1 MQILDNNYLILV
13 LLVGNL
19 FVGLLIMYFFARR
32 RYSSY
37 EENIGELETENK
49 KINKEY
55 KKVEKNLQ
63 ELDASTK
70 DDIEKLK
77 NEKNG
82 LIIYVNKYDITIKK
96 LKKDTKE
103 KISHISGL
111 NEQIKNHTDEIRN
124 LENHMASAADT
135 IRNCTSEIETKTK
148 TIKKLAAEVTDLEK
162 FNDIQILRAKESESR
177 VKELWNLSEETDNEI
192 NRLKSRISAMQ
203 DNFSHLSGIGP
214 KISTILKDAGVNTF
228 EQLASLS
235 LGEIQ
240 SILESANP
248 NLLRLTDPSTWSEQ
262 ARLAYIEEWEELEI
276 FHKEIRTRTRTQHK

>member
-19 FVGLLIMYFFARR
+19 FVGLMIMYFFARR
-32 RYSSY
+32 RYNSY
-37 EENIGELETENK
+37 EGNIGELETENK

-70 DDIEKLK
+70 VNIKKWK
-77 NEKNG
+77 NEKQE
-82 LIIYVNKYDITIKK
+82 LINYVNKYKIAIKN
-96 LKKDTKE
+96 LEKDTKE
-103 KISHISGL
+103 KISHISDL
-111 NEQIKNHTDEIRN
+111 NEQIKNYTDEIRN
-124 LENHMASAADT
+124 LENHVASAADT

-148 TIKKLAAEVTDLEK
+148 TIKELTAESLDLEK
-162 FNDIQILRAKESESR
+162 FNDIQILRAKEAESR
-177 VKELWNLSEETDNEI
+177 VKELWDISEKKDYEI
-192 NRLKSRISAMQ
+192 KRLKSRISTMQ
-203 DNFSHLSGIGP
+203 DNLSHLSGIGP
-214 KISTILKDAGVNTF
+214 KISTILRDAGVNTF

-240 SILESANP
+240 SILESVNP

-262 ARLAYIEEWEELEI
+262 ARMASNEEWDELET
-276 FHKEIRTRTRTQHK
+276 FHKEIRTRDQHR

>member
-19 FVGLLIMYFFARR
+19 FVGLSIMYFFARR

-55 KKVEKNLQ
+55 IKVEKNLQ

-70 DDIEKLK
+70 DDIEKFK
-77 NEKNG
+77 NEKKR
-82 LIIYVNKYDITIKK
+82 LINYVNKYDITIKE

-111 NEQIKNHTDEIRN
+111 NEQIKNYTDEIRN

-135 IRNCTSEIETKTK
+135 IRHCRSEMETKSK
-148 TIKKLAAEVTDLEK
+148 TIKKLTAEVSDLEK
-162 FNDIQILRAKESESR
+162 FIDIQILRAQEAESR
-177 VKELWNLSEETDNEI
+177 VKELWNLSEEKDNEI
-192 NRLKSRISAMQ
+192 NRLRSRINAMQ

-214 KISTILKDAGVNTF
+214 KISTILRDAGVNTF

-262 ARLAYIEEWEELEI
+262 ARMASIEEWDELEI
-276 FHKEIRTRTRTQHK
+276 FHKEIRTRTQHK

>member
-19 FVGLLIMYFFARR
+19 FVGLMIMYFFARR
-32 RYSSY
+32 RYNSY
-37 EENIGELETENK
+37 EGNIGELETENK
-49 KINKEY
+49 KIKKEY

-70 DDIEKLK
+70 VNIKELK
-77 NEKNG
+77 NQKQK
-82 LIIYVNKYDITIKK
+82 LINYVNKYDNAIKE

-103 KISHISGL
+103 KISHISDL
-111 NEQIKNHTDEIRN
+111 NEQIKNYTDEIRN

-135 IRNCTSEIETKTK
+135 IRNYTSEIETKTK
-148 TIKKLAAEVTDLEK
+148 TIKKLKAEVTDLEK

-177 VKELWNLSEETDNEI
+177 VKELWDLSEKKDNEI
-192 NRLKSRISAMQ
+192 KRLRSRISAMQ

-214 KISTILKDAGVNTF
+214 KISTILRDAGVNTF
-228 EQLASLS
+228 EQLSSLS

-262 ARLAYIEEWEELEI
+262 ARMASIEEWDELET
-276 FHKEIRTRTRTQHK
+276 FHKEIRTRTQHK

>member
-1 MQILDNNYLILV
+1 MQILDNNYLILA

-19 FVGLLIMYFFARR
+19 FVGLMIMYVFARR
-32 RYSSY
+32 RYNYY

-55 KKVEKNLQ
+55 KKVEKKLQ

-77 NEKNG
+77 NEKKR
-82 LIIYVNKYDITIKK
+82 LINYVNKYDITIKE

-111 NEQIKNHTDEIRN
+111 NEQIKNYTDEIRN

-135 IRNCTSEIETKTK
+135 IRHCTSEMETKTK
-148 TIKKLAAEVTDLEK
+148 TIKKLTTEVTDLEK

-177 VKELWNLSEETDNEI
+177 VKELWNLSEEKDNEI
-192 NRLKSRISAMQ
+192 NRLRSRISAMQ

-214 KISTILKDAGVNTF
+214 KISTILRDAGVNTF

-262 ARLAYIEEWEELEI
+262 ARMASIEEWDELEI
-276 FHKEIRTRTRTQHK
+276 FHKEIRTRTQHK

>member
-1 MQILDNNYLILV
+1 MQILDNNLLILV

-19 FVGLLIMYFFARR
+19 FVGLMIMYFFARR
-32 RYSSY
+32 RYNSY
-37 EENIGELETENK
+37 EGNIGELETENN

-70 DDIEKLK
+70 VNIENLK
-77 NEKNG
+77 NQKQE
-82 LIIYVNKYDITIKK
+82 LINYVNKYDVAIKE

-103 KISHISGL
+103 KISHISDL
-111 NEQIKNHTDEIRN
+111 NEQIKNYTDEILN
-124 LENHMASAADT
+124 LENHMASAADA
-135 IRNCTSEIETKTK
+135 IKNCTSDIETKTK
-148 TIKKLAAEVTDLEK
+148 TIKELKVEITGLEK
-162 FNDIQILRAKESESR
+162 FNDIQILRAKEAESR
-177 VKELWNLSEETDNEI
+177 VKEFWDLSEEKDNEI
-192 NRLKSRISAMQ
+192 KRLRSRISAMQ

-214 KISTILKDAGVNTF
+214 KISTILRDAGVNTF

-262 ARLAYIEEWEELEI
+262 ARMASIEEWDELETL
-276 FHKEIRTRTRTQHK
+276 HKEIRTRTQHK